1 MSIVCLVRQNA
12 ILLSF
17 DILKL
22 QYLGFEIL
30 CFFPIWREPSLQS
43 QLEKLRSI
51 FHCPL
56 NEITPSIHWS
66 VFWVCSLPMVFDH
79 CHFTNDL
86 AKPFLQWTTMHYNGH
101 RITMHCN
108 GSLQSQTVDEEE
120 KPPVGQN
127 IGTAS
132 PSPTNIWSYH
142 SALDIWDWSRCNAH
156 NQNASS
162 RLLRMVKN
170 ILDTTKGGDHCD
182 MWL

>member
-86 AKPFLQWTTMHYNGH
+86 AKPSLQWTTMY
-101 RITMHCN
+101 CN
-108 GSLQSQTVDEEE
+108 DALQWFTAEPDCGRGRETTSWSKHWHSLS
-120 KPPVGQN
+120 
-127 IGTAS
+127 IS
-132 PSPTNIWSYH
+132 
-142 SALDIWDWSRCNAH
+142 
-156 NQNASS
+156 NQHLELSLCT
-162 RLLRMVKN
+162 RYMGLVK
-170 ILDTTKGGDHCD
+170 
-182 MWL
+182 M